1 MSTNITHKFFT
12 DNMGDTQATDYIGVI
27 GEVFYDRDG
36 STPMRLSDGVTPGGI
51 PFGVSSTSSSFN
63 PDFKAAGGPLTGAVA
78 VGSYVKQGLV
88 VHFSVN
94 VDFANCTEFQATSNT
109 QYQMT
114 LPFPVPNTTSI
125 TIRGGTLHQNTG
137 NTYYHIAGI
146 TDPTLNANNTLM
158 KLYYFGSTQDLPLR
172 APVPVGAISNT
183 STIDISGAYITTS
196 LAV

>member
-1 MSTNITHKFFT
+1 MSTTNKIFT
-12 DNMGDTQATDYIGVI
+12 DNLGGTAASAYIGNI
-27 GEVFYDRDG
+27 GEIFYDVTG
-36 STPMRLSDGVTPGGI
+36 ATPLRLSDGVTPGGI
-51 PFGVSSTSSSFN
+51 PFGIASVSNSFN

-78 VGSYVKQGLV
+78 TGSYVKQGLV
-88 VHFSVN
+88 VHFNVN
-94 VDFANCTEFQATSNT
+94 VDFSNCTEFQATSNT

-137 NTYYHIAGI
+137 NTYYHISGI
-146 TDPTLNANNTLM
+146 TDPSLNANNTLM

-183 STIDISGAYITTS
+183 STLDISGAYITTS
-196 LAV
+196 LAA